1 MLINMTAI
9 YKTYFKFSHTFI
21 WAVSIFSSNFKA
33 ISIKIHNLCIIRKDW
48 KLEKGK
54 YYWATSK
61 LQYHFAEFGCMNAN
75 GKEFCRL
82 FGNIFF
88 SRLLKL
94 AYMSLHLMLH
104 LPLLLLLLLLLL
116 MPHRIGI
123 WMSVLAMRHTYSA
136 LCLVAFVWRLFH
148 FIYMCVWWMY
158 ANIELD
164 ELCKSRFTVCMC
176 LLALNSF
183 VVVVIV
189 VELTIFLENSL
200 EIFLSMAFS
209 ILFHHRWC
217 ISLCTIFALSPTL
230 QFQAK
235 AKLQNKRMVSISHRF
250 VFPIV
255 CAFFLSFSLSFSS
268 LVVNRVFRTA
278 NVVSEISNK
287 MLETLM
293 HIFYRQCYLYI
304 RANKNCKMLTYI
316 ANCWDFHI
324 FFFACCAAV

>member
-1 MLINMTAI
+1 MTAI
-9 YKTYFKFSHTFI
+9 YKTYFKFLHTFI
-21 WAVSIFSSNFKA
+21 WAVSIFSSNLKA
-33 ISIKIHNLCIIRKDW
+33 ISIKIHNLCIMRKDW

-54 YYWATSK
+54 YCWATSK
-61 LQYHFAEFGCMNAN
+61 LQYHFTKFGCMNAN
-75 GKEFCRL
+75 GKEFCRR
-82 FGNIFF
+82 FGNIFL

-94 AYMSLHLMLH
+94 AYMPLLSMLN
-104 LPLLLLLLLLLL
+104 LPLLLLLQFLLL
-116 MPHRIGI
+116 MPHQIGI
-123 WMSVLAMRHTYSA
+123 WMSVLAMRHTYST
-136 LCLVAFVWRLFH
+136 LCLVPFVWRLFH

-164 ELCKSRFTVCMC
+164 ELCKSRFSVFMC

-183 VVVVIV
+183 VVVVV

-255 CAFFLSFSLSFSS
+255 GAFFLSLSFILIFGCESIFSNSKRCIRDFQQNAWDSYAHILPSMLFVYSS
-268 LVVNRVFRTA
+268 
-278 NVVSEISNK
+278 E
-287 MLETLM
+287 
-293 HIFYRQCYLYI
+293 
-304 RANKNCKMLTYI
+304 
-316 ANCWDFHI
+316 
-324 FFFACCAAV
+324 